1 MSRNRERMG
10 LPTPTNTAAPPTQ
23 THQENPGFSFVVPT
37 EFVDLPSKGRYYPEN
52 HPLHN
57 QETLEIKQM
66 TAKEEDMLSSRAL
79 LKSGVAIDRVLQS
92 LVMDKTI
99 KVDSLLVGDR
109 NALLIAARVSGYGED
124 YETSVNCPACG
135 TNQKHVFNL
144 LQLENTALDPDD
156 SPSITD
162 NGDGTFTTTL
172 PRSAVT
178 VDFRLLNGRDEKV
191 LVDLAENNRKRKRA
205 DSLVTSQLKM
215 LIVSANGETDANI
228 LAQVAESIPSIDARH
243 LRNCYKEIA
252 PNIDMTQ
259 YFECQECGHEAEM
272 EVPLTAEFFW
282 PDI

>member
-1 MSRNRERMG
+1 MG
-10 LPTPTNTAAPPTQ
+10 LPNPTDTATPPPQTQAENT
-23 THQENPGFSFVVPT
+23 GFSFVVPT
-37 EFVDLPSKGRYYPEN
+37 EFVNLPSKGRFYPEN

-57 QETLEIKQM
+57 QETIEIKQM

-92 LVMDKTI
+92 LVMNKSI

-124 YETSVNCPACG
+124 YETSINCPACSA
-135 TNQKHVFNL
+135 NQKHSFNL
-144 LQLENTALDPDD
+144 LELQNVGLNPDE
-156 SPSITD
+156 SHNITD
-162 NGDGTFTTTL
+162 NGDGTFTTVL
-172 PRSAVT
+172 PRSNAT

-205 DSLVTSQLKM
+205 DSLITSQLKM
-215 LIVSANGETDANI
+215 LLVSVNGETNRATVE
-228 LAQVAESIPSIDARH
+228 QVAENIPSIDARH

-252 PNIDMTQ
+252 PNVDMTQ
-259 YFECQECGHEAEM
+259 FFECQECGHEQEL
-272 EVPLTAEFFW
+272 EVPLTADFFW

>member
-1 MSRNRERMG
+1 MG
-10 LPTPTNTAAPPTQ
+10 LPTPTAAAEPPPQ
-23 THQENPGFSFVVPT
+23 THQENSGFSFVVPT
-37 EFVDLPSKGRYYPEN
+37 EFVDLPSKGRYYLEN

-57 QETLEIKQM
+57 QETIEIKQM
-66 TAKEEDMLSSRAL
+66 TAKEEDMLSSRTL
-79 LKSGVAIDRVLQS
+79 LKKGIAIDRVLQS
-92 LVMDKTI
+92 LIMDKTI

-135 TNQKHVFNL
+135 ASQKHSFNL
-144 LQLENTALDPDD
+144 LELETTGLNPDD
-156 SPSITD
+156 SHNTTN

-172 PRSAVT
+172 PKSGIT

-191 LVDLAENNRKRKRA
+191 LVDLAENNRKRKRVDA
-205 DSLVTSQLKM
+205 LVTSQLKM
-215 LIVSANGETDANI
+215 LMISVNGESDQSI
-228 LAQVAESIPSIDARH
+228 VAQVAESLPSLDARH

-259 YFECQECGHEAEM
+259 FFECQECGHEQEM
-272 EVPLTAEFFW
+272 EVPLTADFFW